1 MKKLNQ
7 FTLLLSRVMEILCWT
22 AVVIAAGVVIFSLVG
37 KGWLEEQMLRS
48 MTIPGIDIGGL
59 SLALVNGRPS
69 AASVTF
75 SALAGV
81 ALASLSA
88 MIFRNIYLI
97 MRTAQGK
104 TWFSK
109 GDTPFQ
115 KDITRMIREIGIFL
129 LSTSAV
135 NLIWSIGMR
144 FILGVD
150 SVELSVEL
158 DSALVGMM
166 VLCLSQ
172 FFDYGV
178 QLQNDVDGLL

>member
-7 FTLLLSRVMEILCWT
+7 FTLVLSRVMEILCWI
-22 AVVIAAGVVIFSLVG
+22 AVVIAAGVVIFSLVA
-37 KGWLEEQMLRS
+37 KGWLEEQMLHS
-48 MTIPGIDIGGL
+48 MTIPDIDIGGL
-59 SLALVNGRPS
+59 SLALVDGRPS
-69 AASVTF
+69 GASVTF

-81 ALASLSA
+81 VLGSLSA

-129 LSTSAV
+129 ISTSAV

>member
-7 FTLLLSRVMEILCWT
+7 FTLALSRILELLCWVV
-22 AVVIAAGVVIFSLVG
+22 VVIAAAVAVFSLVG
-37 KGWLEEQMLRS
+37 KGWLEEQMLHS
-48 MTIPGIDIGGL
+48 LTIPGLHVGGYSLILIDGH
-59 SLALVNGRPS
+59 PS

-75 SALAGV
+75 SALAGMV
-81 ALASLSA
+81 LAALSA

-97 MRTAQGK
+97 LRTAQGK

-115 KDITRMIREIGIFL
+115 QDVTRMVREIGIFL
-129 LSTSAV
+129 IATSVV
-135 NLIWSIGMR
+135 NLLWSIGMR
-144 FILGVD
+144 FVLGVD

-158 DSALVGMM
+158 DSALIGMM

-172 FFDYGV
+172 FFDYGTR
-178 QLQNDVDGLL
+178 LQADVDGLL

>member
-7 FTLLLSRVMEILCWT
+7 FTLVLSRVMEILCWI
-22 AVVIAAGVVIFSLVG
+22 AVAAAAGLAVFSLFG
-37 KGWLEEQMLRS
+37 KSWLEEQILHS
-48 MTIPGIDIGGL
+48 MTISELDIGGL
-59 SLALVNGRPS
+59 SLALIDGHPS

-88 MIFRNIYLI
+88 MIFRNIHLI
-97 MRTAQGK
+97 LRTAQGK

-129 LSTSAV
+129 ISTSAV

-144 FILGVD
+144 FILGAD
-150 SVELSVEL
+150 RVELGVEL